1 MSLFA
6 LALLLQ
12 GLAHAPSE
20 DPRIAWDRIEDSP
33 RSVDSYLAR
42 AQLLARAG
50 DPAGALES
58 AQRGLELDSSSLSL
72 LYQAAYAALWLEYVT
87 AATGYCVRLT
97 AAVSQGHLSEAE
109 SRAWTQA
116 AEDLRSRSLI
126 LSLHVRSREKALSA
140 ARWIAIGGVA
150 SVFAAI
156 ALLATRE
163 VKSPT
168 AS

>member
-1 MSLFA
+1 MNPFA
-6 LALLLQ
+6 LAILLQ
-12 GLAHAPSE
+12 GLAQAPSE
-20 DPRIAWDRIEDSP
+20 DPRNQWDRIEASP
-33 RSVDSYLAR
+33 RSADSYLAR

-58 AQRGLELDSSSLSL
+58 AQQGLELDSYSLSL

-87 AATGYCVRLT
+87 AATEYCARLT
-97 AAVSQGHLSEAE
+97 TSVSQGRLSEAE
-109 SRAWTQA
+109 NRAWTRA
-116 AEDLRSRSLI
+116 AEDLRSRSLN
-126 LSLHVRSREKALSA
+126 LSLHVRSREEALAA
-140 ARWIAIGGVA
+140 ARWIAMGGVA

-168 AS
+168 AG